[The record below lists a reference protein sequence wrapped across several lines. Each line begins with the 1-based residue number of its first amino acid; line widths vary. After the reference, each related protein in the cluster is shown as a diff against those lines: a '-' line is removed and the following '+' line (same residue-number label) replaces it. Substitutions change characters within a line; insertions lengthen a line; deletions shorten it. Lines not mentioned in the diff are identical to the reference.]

1 MRHGIFGFTIILI
14 LIAQPMYGQQKDI
27 FITGNFQNISL
38 AEMASIIEANTTY
51 RFYSNPGIMDSLE
64 VNFDARNQSVNN
76 VLENVFDGTDYHFT
90 IVSSSIIITQGR
102 EIKPDIPPGFFDVN
116 SNAPIQLDI
125 SALSFK
131 GESANEKMEE
141 SIEDKTIEI
150 GNKRSLVEGKI
161 VNLAGTVKE
170 EFNGEPIVGAIVYQE
185 EPMIGVVTDAFGYYN
200 ISLPQGTHTLKIR
213 SVGMK
218 ETKREVMLFTEGTLN
233 IEMVRDVIGLKEVI
247 VKAERSVNITGV
259 QMGIEKMG
267 IADIK
272 QVPTVLGERDIAKI
286 ALTLPGVQSVGEGA
300 SGFNVRG
307 GAADQNLVTMND
319 ATIYN
324 PYHFFGFF
332 SVFNPDIV
340 KSATLLKAGIP
351 AHYGGRAS
359 SIFEVKSRDGNKK
372 RFGGQGGISPVTA
385 RLTLEGPIIKDKTSF
400 IIGGRST
407 YSNWLLEQVP
417 NANIKNSSASFY
429 DVTAKISHD
438 AGEKDA
444 IFLSSYFS
452 KDDFRLFSDSLYQYD
467 NFNTALQWRHNY
479 SNKLVSVVTGSYSS
493 YKYSV
498 SQKNDSLRAFD
509 FQYNLE
515 SANLK
520 LDFSYFPTS
529 KNELN
534 FGLNSVLYNLD
545 PGKLIP
551 GDEDSEIAPIQLES
565 EQGIENAVYFGDNFN
580 INDFSI
586 YAGLRYSH
594 YSYLGPKTV
603 NTYVEGLPRT
613 PSNTKDAI
621 TYNNKEVIKTYQGP
635 EYRFSTRYTLNS
647 ISSIKGSFSR
657 MRQYIHMLTNTA
669 AISPTDTWKLSDQFI
684 KPQVSDQIS
693 LGYYRNLRNST
704 IESYVEVYVK
714 QVQDILEYKGGA
726 KLLLNEQIETDLL
739 NGLNKSYG
747 VELLLKK
754 SSGRLNGW
762 ISYTYSRSF
771 NKVEGEFP
779 GESINEGE
787 YFPSNFDKPHSL
799 NVIAN
804 YKFNRRI
811 NISSSFVYSTGR
823 PITFPVARYE
833 LGNSERLFY
842 SNRNE
847 FRIPDYIRLDVSL
860 QLEGNHKV
868 KKLAHSS
875 WSFSV
880 YNLLGRN
887 NVYSIYFVAEE
898 GQVQGYKLS
907 VFGSAI
913 PTITYN
919 FQF

>member
-1 MRHGIFGFTIILI
+1 MRRKISWFSILLLCAHPIF
-14 LIAQPMYGQQKDI
+14 GQQKDI
-27 FITGNFQNISL
+27 FITENFHNISL
-38 AEMASIIEANTTY
+38 AEMASKIETITAY
-51 RFYSNPGIMDSLE
+51 RFYSNPGILDSLE
-64 VNFDARNQSVNN
+64 VNFDAINQPVSS

-90 IVSSSIIITQGR
+90 IVSYSIIITVGR
-102 EIKPDIPPGFFDVN
+102 EIQPGLPSGFFDVN
-116 SNAPIQLDI
+116 SDAPVQFDI
-125 SALSFK
+125 SALSFNE
-131 GESANEKMEE
+131 GESGDEIIEV
-141 SIEDKTIEI
+141 SIENKIIEI
-150 GNKRSLVEGKI
+150 GNKNSFVEGKV

-170 EFNGEPIVGAIVYQE
+170 ELNGEPIVGAIVYQE
-185 EPMIGVVTDAFGYYN
+185 EPRIGVVTDAFGYYN
-200 ISLPQGTHTLKIR
+200 IALPQGAHTLQIR
-213 SVGMK
+213 SVGLK

-233 IEMVRDVIGLKEVI
+233 IEMIRDIIGLKEVI
-247 VKAERSVNITGV
+247 VKAERSINITGV

-267 IADIK
+267 ISDMK

-319 ATIYN
+319 AIMYN
-324 PYHFFGFF
+324 PSHFFGFF

-340 KSATLLKAGIP
+340 KSATLMKAGIP
-351 AHYGGRAS
+351 AQYGGRAS

-372 RFGGQGGISPVTA
+372 KFGGQGGISPVTA

-417 NANIKNSSASFY
+417 DANIKNSSASFY

-438 AGEKDA
+438 AGDKDA
-444 IFLSSYFS
+444 IYLSSYFS
-452 KDDFRLFSDSLYQYD
+452 NDDFRLFSDSLYQYQ
-467 NFNTALQWRHNY
+467 NYNAVLQWRHQY
-479 SNKLVSVVTGSYSS
+479 SNKLVSVFTGSYSG
-493 YKYSV
+493 YNYSV

-509 FQYNLE
+509 FQYNLA

-529 KNELN
+529 QNELN
-534 FGLNSVLYNLD
+534 FGISSVIYNLD

-551 GDEDSEIAPIQLES
+551 GDEDSEIAPIILES

-580 INDFSI
+580 INEFSI

-603 NTYVEGLPRT
+603 NTYVDGLPRT

-621 TYNNKEVIKTYQGP
+621 VYNNNEIIKTYHGP
-635 EYRFSTRYTLNS
+635 EYRFSARYNLNS
-647 ISSIKGSFSR
+647 ISSIKASFSR

-684 KPQVSDQIS
+684 KPQVSDQVS
-693 LGYYRNLRNST
+693 LGYYRNLRNNT
-704 IESYVEVYVK
+704 IESYVEVYYK

-726 KLLLNEQIETDLL
+726 RLLLNKQIETDLL

-747 VELLLKK
+747 VEILLKK

-762 ISYTYSRSF
+762 ISYTYARSF

-779 GESINEGE
+779 GETINEGE
-787 YFPSNFDKPHSL
+787 YFPANYDKPHSL

-823 PITFPVARYE
+823 PITFPVARYT

-887 NVYSIYFVAEE
+887 NVYSIYFIAEE